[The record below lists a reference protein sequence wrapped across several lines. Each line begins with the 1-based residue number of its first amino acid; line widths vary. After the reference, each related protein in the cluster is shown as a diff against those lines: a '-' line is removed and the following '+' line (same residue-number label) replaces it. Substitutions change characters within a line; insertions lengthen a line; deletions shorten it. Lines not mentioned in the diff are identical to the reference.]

1 MKNNLMF
8 LQLANGNQLVL
19 NTNKIYMMKKVGC
32 SIYVLYIDGTQG
44 TYSCDEG
51 FDLTDV
57 FDLSN
62 KKIENE
68 KLKNKIYDA
77 INYINENRKDIL
89 DGGKSLLEI
98 LKK

>member
-1 MKNNLMF
+1 
-8 LQLANGNQLVL
+8 
-19 NTNKIYMMKKVGC
+19 
-32 SIYVLYIDGTQG
+32 
-44 TYSCDEG
+44 
-51 FDLTDV
+51 V